1 MPDAVG
7 VGLIAAA
14 AVLVTVVVA
23 LLFSRAPERRLPP
36 EGTAAALL
44 ALAKG
49 DRTKARRL
57 LVHVVER
64 GTAPVEA
71 MLVLGHL
78 LREQGDPARAL
89 ALHQAVLARP
99 TLDPER
105 RRLAELEVADD
116 LLAAGLPQRVEDRLA
131 ALDEHFID
139 GELLERRALALQ
151 RLGDRTGAADAWTRR
166 ARVDAKDPEKVGRC
180 ADAIGEIARET
191 LREGKVE
198 TAQRLAKRALELDAS
213 RPVAHLVLGDAA
225 LAQGRPNDA
234 QLLWE
239 AGLRAAPGSASL
251 LLGRVLEVA
260 LQKGRLESLVET
272 LEALR
277 EARPDDVPLWR
288 AAADLRLRRGDRE
301 SFFALLEDPPVEA
314 AAQVETWAG
323 WMRHLHGRDDAHDL
337 RRLLAAMPDA
347 FGPTAW
353 RCRDCGEE
361 ESEPRLAC
369 GRCGAVHALRPVL
382 SRPVPPAALPGGAP
396 R

>member
-1 MPDAVG
+1 MPDAVS
-7 VGLIAAA
+7 VGLIATA

-23 LLFSRAPERRLPP
+23 LLFSRAPERRRPP

-49 DRTKARRL
+49 DRAKARRL
-57 LVHVVER
+57 LVEVVER

-78 LREQGDPARAL
+78 LREEGDSRRAL
-89 ALHQAVLARP
+89 SLHQAVLARP

-116 LLAAGLPQRVEDRLA
+116 LLAAGLPQQVEDRLA

-139 GELLERRALALQ
+139 GELLERRALAQ
-151 RLGDRTGAADAWTRR
+151 VRLGQRENAAETWARR
-166 ARVDAKDPEKVGRC
+166 ARVDGRDRQQVARC
-180 ADAIGEIARET
+180 ADAMGEIARE
-191 LREGKVE
+191 LSREGSSE
-198 TAQRLAKRALELDAS
+198 TAQRLAKRALDLDAS
-213 RPVAHLVLGDAA
+213 RPVAHLVLGDVA

-234 QLLWE
+234 QARWE
-239 AGLRAAPGSASL
+239 AGLRAAPGSATL

-272 LEALR
+272 IEELR

-301 SFFALLEDPPVEA
+301 AFFALLEDPPAAA
-314 AAQVETWAG
+314 AAQVDTWAG
-323 WMRHLHGRDDAHDL
+323 WMRHLHGREDAHDL
-337 RRLLAAMPDA
+337 RRLLSSMPDA

-353 RCRDCGEE
+353 RCGACGIEE
-361 ESEPRLAC
+361 AEPRVAC
-369 GRCGAVHALRPVL
+369 GRCGTVGAMRAVGPRTAAPVQ
-382 SRPVPPAALPGGAP
+382 LPGAP